1 MVTSADLFD
10 IFSQLDREERL
21 FVIEVLTNNFTTLSQ
36 CNSVTDFLTEKRFSN
51 GKYVQYVVVLML
63 FVMDIKKM
71 VNNVINAKIVAKHL
85 LLQVI
90 LLPLEQEN
98 Q

>member
-51 GKYVQYVVVLML
+51 GKVCPICGCINVVCNGHQK
-63 FVMDIKKM
+63 DGK
-71 VNNVINAKIVAKHL
+71 
-85 LLQVI
+85 
-90 LLPLEQEN
+90 
-98 Q
+98 

>member
-51 GKYVQYVVVLML
+51 GKVCPICGCIN
-63 FVMDIKKM
+63 VMDIKKM

-90 LLPLEQEN
+90 LLSLEQEN